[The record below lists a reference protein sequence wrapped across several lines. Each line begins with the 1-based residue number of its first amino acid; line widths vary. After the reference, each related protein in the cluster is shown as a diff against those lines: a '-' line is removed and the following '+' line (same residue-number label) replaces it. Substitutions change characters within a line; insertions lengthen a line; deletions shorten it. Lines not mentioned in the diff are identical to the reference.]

1 MTTQTR
7 SAAWGTHLILTANIL
22 AHRHRKSIQRIGG
35 TGLQCLPHGAQ
46 RWRKGVQQGHQTV
59 QPAVETALRGHKR
72 EELKG
77 FDPLEGFA
85 HIPAELL
92 AGEDGDREDF
102 TVCDFGLWVVAMVE
116 YVEQVVE
123 DAEGCD
129 DFVQH
134 G

>member
-1 MTTQTR
+1 M
-7 SAAWGTHLILTANIL
+7 
-22 AHRHRKSIQRIGG
+22 
-35 TGLQCLPHGAQ
+35 P
-46 RWRKGVQQGHQTV
+46 
-59 QPAVETALRGHKR
+59 PAVETAFGGHERK
-72 EELKG
+72 EVEG
-77 FDPLEGFA
+77 FAPLEGFA

-116 YVEQVVE
+116 YVGQVVE

>member
-1 MTTQTR
+1 M
-7 SAAWGTHLILTANIL
+7 L

-46 RWRKGVQQGHQTV
+46 RWRKGVQQGHQMV
-59 QPAVETALRGHKR
+59 QPAGETALRGHKR

-77 FDPLEGFA
+77 FAPLEGFA
-85 HIPAELL
+85 HIACELL
-92 AGEDGDREDF
+92 AGEDGDREAF

-116 YVEQVVE
+116 YVEQVVG

-129 DFVQH
+129 DFVQR

>member
-1 MTTQTR
+1 VQQ
-7 SAAWGTHLILTANIL
+7 G
-22 AHRHRKSIQRIGG
+22 
-35 TGLQCLPHGAQ
+35 
-46 RWRKGVQQGHQTV
+46 RKGVQQGHQTV
-59 QPAVETALRGHKR
+59 PPAVETALRGHKR

-92 AGEDGDREDF
+92 AGEDGDSEDF

-116 YVEQVVE
+116 YVEQVVGA
-123 DAEGCD
+123 AEGCD
-129 DFVQH
+129 DFVQR

>member
-1 MTTQTR
+1 
-7 SAAWGTHLILTANIL
+7 
-22 AHRHRKSIQRIGG
+22 
-35 TGLQCLPHGAQ
+35 
-46 RWRKGVQQGHQTV
+46 VQEGHQTV

-72 EELKG
+72 EQLQG
-77 FDPLEGFA
+77 FDLLEGFA

-92 AGEDGDREDF
+92 AGEDGESEDF

-116 YVEQVVE
+116 YVEQVVG

-129 DFVQH
+129 DCVQH

>member
-1 MTTQTR
+1 
-7 SAAWGTHLILTANIL
+7 
-22 AHRHRKSIQRIGG
+22 
-35 TGLQCLPHGAQ
+35 LP
-46 RWRKGVQQGHQTV
+46 
-59 QPAVETALRGHKR
+59 
-72 EELKG
+72 
-77 FDPLEGFA
+77 

-92 AGEDGDREDF
+92 AGNDGDGKDF
-102 TVCDFGLWVVAMVE
+102 AVCDFGLWVVALVE

>member
-1 MTTQTR
+1 VQQ
-7 SAAWGTHLILTANIL
+7 G
-22 AHRHRKSIQRIGG
+22 
-35 TGLQCLPHGAQ
+35 
-46 RWRKGVQQGHQTV
+46 RKGVQQGHETV

-77 FDPLEGFA
+77 FAPLEGFA
-85 HIPAELL
+85 HIPAELF
-92 AGEDGDREDF
+92 AGEDGDRKDF

>member
-1 MTTQTR
+1 V
-7 SAAWGTHLILTANIL
+7 
-22 AHRHRKSIQRIGG
+22 
-35 TGLQCLPHGAQ
+35 P
-46 RWRKGVQQGHQTV
+46 
-59 QPAVETALRGHKR
+59 PAGETALSGHKR

-77 FDPLEGFA
+77 FAPLGGFA

-129 DFVQH
+129 DFVQR